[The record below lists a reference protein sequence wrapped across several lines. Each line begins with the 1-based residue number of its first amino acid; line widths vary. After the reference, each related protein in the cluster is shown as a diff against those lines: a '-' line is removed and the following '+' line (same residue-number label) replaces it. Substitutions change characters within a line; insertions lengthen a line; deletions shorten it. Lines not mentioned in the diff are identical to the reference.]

1 LLQNAV
7 KKTLLPFHPGAV
19 HYYREIGIKIPDE
32 LASTELIGSS
42 RAMSVRP

>member
-7 KKTLLPFHPGAV
+7 KTLLPLHPEAV
-19 HYYREIGIKIPDE
+19 RYYWEIGIKIPDE